1 MVDYALMNQYLYEGK
16 AKEVEQM
23 TKDALAEGRHF
34 QEVMNE
40 GLIAGMSVVGE
51 DFKHNVLYVPEVLI
65 AARAMK
71 AGMAV
76 LKPLL
81 SARENDANRVG
92 VLLMG
97 TVRGDLHDIGKN
109 LVCMMAEGAGFE
121 VYDIGVDQSVE
132 KFMAAA
138 DRVNPKIIGMSAL
151 LTTTMTYMKTVIDG
165 FEAAGRGE
173 IKMAIGGA
181 PISQMF
187 ADEIGA
193 DGYGQ
198 NASAAVDLFLRLAS
212 GKEVE
217 EEKSRPLAA
226 LGATK
231 EGDVLSTAV
240 GKKSTYKILYWQEV
254 PSQVRAEDD
263 AGNDVSV
270 ELPSKFAQR
279 IDSLAQKRGI
289 TGADAYTAEWKWSD
303 EQERDGSAHEV
314 VAAVIAELEAKADW

>member
-1 MVDYALMNQYLYEGK
+1 MTDYALMNQNLYEGK

-23 TKDALAEGRHF
+23 TRDALAEGRPVN
-34 QEVMNE
+34 EVLTE

-51 DFKHNVLYVPEVLI
+51 DFKHNILYVPEVLI

-71 AGMAV
+71 AGMGV

-81 SARENDANRVG
+81 SAKGSADRIG

-121 VYDIGVDQSVE
+121 VHDIGVDQSVE

-138 DRVNPKIIGMSAL
+138 DRVQPTIIGMSAL

-165 FEAAGRGE
+165 FKAAGRGE
-173 IKMAIGGA
+173 IKMAVGGA

-198 NASAAVDLFLRLAS
+198 NASSAVDLFLRLA
-212 GKEVE
+212 
-217 EEKSRPLAA
+217 
-226 LGATK
+226 
-231 EGDVLSTAV
+231 
-240 GKKSTYKILYWQEV
+240 
-254 PSQVRAEDD
+254 
-263 AGNDVSV
+263 
-270 ELPSKFAQR
+270 
-279 IDSLAQKRGI
+279 KR
-289 TGADAYTAEWKWSD
+289 
-303 EQERDGSAHEV
+303 V
-314 VAAVIAELEAKADW
+314 

>member
-1 MVDYALMNQYLYEGK
+1 MPDYALMNQHLYDGK

-51 DFKHNVLYVPEVLI
+51 DFKHNILYVPEVLI

-81 SARENDANRVG
+81 SAKENDANRVG
-92 VLLMG
+92 TLLMG

-121 VYDIGVDQSVE
+121 VHDIGVDQSVE
-132 KFMAAA
+132 KFLAAA
-138 DRVNPKIIGMSAL
+138 ERVDAKIVGMSAL

-165 FEAAGRGE
+165 FEAAGKGHV
-173 IKMAIGGA
+173 KMAIGGA

-198 NASAAVDLFLRLAS
+198 NASAAVDLFLRLAGAKPDVTES
-212 GKEVE
+212 GADTTPAKN
-217 EEKSRPLAA
+217 
-226 LGATK
+226 
-231 EGDVLSTAV
+231 AV
-240 GKKSTYKILYWQEV
+240 ADEPVVKGKKSTYKVLYWQEV
-254 PSQVRAEDD
+254 PSQIRVEDD
-263 AGNDVSV
+263 AGNQVSV
-270 ELPSKFAQR
+270 ELAPIFAAR
-279 IDSLAQKRGI
+279 IDKLAQKRGL
-289 TGADAYTAEWKWSD
+289 TGADAYMEHWKWSD
-303 EQERDGSAHEV
+303 DEDRDGSAEE
-314 VAAVIAELEAKADW
+314 VAAALKAELEAKADW